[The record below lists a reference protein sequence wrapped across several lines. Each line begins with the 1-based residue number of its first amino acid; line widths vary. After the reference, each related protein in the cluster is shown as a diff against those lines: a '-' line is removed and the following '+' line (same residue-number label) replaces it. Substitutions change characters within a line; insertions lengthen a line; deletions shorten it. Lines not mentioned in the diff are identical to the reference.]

1 MSGGHDTFQ
10 GRLFLLLMIALVG
23 SALVVLGLSDAS
35 HRRHLRQ
42 AHLFGAAER
51 VGDLTRQ
58 AVETDGVVVGARP
71 AAVAAPGRA
80 DPALTRAVASA
91 LARRGVRD
99 VTAQAYEAPSR
110 ACGSAAGHREGCRL
124 LRLTVPEGS
133 GALSRNVDVAVTLP
147 PEPRP
152 LGADGVLIGVLLAL
166 LGALSLLAWWAAR
179 HTAGPLRRLAVA
191 ATALGENLDRPPLT
205 EEGSTEVREAAQA
218 FNAMQTRLRAM
229 LEDRTRMLAAITHDL
244 QTPLTRARL
253 RVEKI
258 EDAELR
264 TRLIADLA
272 ATQALIREG
281 LDLARMDAGP
291 EPWAA
296 TDLDSLVAALCED
309 AADAG
314 QPVRFTGG
322 CGGAVRTRPQALQ
335 RCLANLVDNA
345 VKHAGVAALSCAR
358 TEGRVVVAVR
368 DHGPGLPPDRIDAL
382 FEPFA
387 RLDPSRS
394 RDSGG
399 VGLGLTI
406 ARRMA
411 ERAGA
416 TLVLKNHPQ
425 GGLIAEVSLPT

>member
-1 MSGGHDTFQ
+1 MSGVRDTLQ
-10 GRLFLLLMIALVG
+10 GQLFLLLMVALVG
-23 SALVVLGLSDAS
+23 SALVVLGVSDAS

-42 AHLFGAAER
+42 AHIFGAAER

-58 AVETDGVVVGARP
+58 AVETDGVVLGARP
-71 AAVAAPGRA
+71 AADALPGRA
-80 DPALTRAVASA
+80 DPALTRAVTSA

-99 VTAQAYEAPSR
+99 VMARAYEAPSQ
-110 ACGSAAGHREGCRL
+110 ACGSTEHRERCRL

-133 GALSRNVDVAVTLP
+133 GALSRDVDVAVTLP

-152 LGADGVLIGVLLAL
+152 LTTDRVLVGAVLAL

-191 ATALGENLDRPPLT
+191 ATALGEDLHRPPLT

-229 LEDRTRMLAAITHDL
+229 MEDRTRMLAAITHDL

-258 EDAELR
+258 EDTGLR

-272 ATQALIREG
+272 ATQSLIREG
-281 LDLARMDAGP
+281 LDLARMDVSP
-291 EPWAA
+291 EPWAR

-314 QPVRFTGG
+314 QPVRFRDG
-322 CGGAVRTRPQALQ
+322 CGRTVRTRPQALQ

-345 VKHAGVAALSCAR
+345 VKHAGQAELSCVVTDGA
-358 TEGRVVVAVR
+358 VVVAVR
-368 DHGPGLPPDRIDAL
+368 DHGPGIEADRIETL

-416 TLVLKNHPQ
+416 TLTLSNHDQ
-425 GGLIAEVSLPT
+425 GGLVAAVALPA